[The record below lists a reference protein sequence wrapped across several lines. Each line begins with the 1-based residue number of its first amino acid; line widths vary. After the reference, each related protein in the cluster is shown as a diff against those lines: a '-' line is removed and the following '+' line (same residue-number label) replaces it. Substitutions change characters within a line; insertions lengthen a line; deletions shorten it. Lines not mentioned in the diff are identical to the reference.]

1 MKKITSVAFGILLS
15 VNGIASAFAQAST
28 SPYDPSTP
36 KTRAEVIAD
45 AKRWFAAGF
54 DPLDL
59 FHYPSTAMEA
69 SRILSEQ
76 RGQAPRSTQ

>member
-1 MKKITSVAFGILLS
+1 MKRITSVAFGILLS
-15 VNGIASAFAQAST
+15 VNGIASAFAQVST
-28 SPYDPSTP
+28 SPHDPSTP

-59 FHYPSTAMEA
+59 FHYPSTALDT

-76 RGQAPRSTQ
+76 RGQAAGSTQ